1 MRHGASSAPFILE
14 RVPILSRIKLR
25 FVVGWCTRNEAGSNP
40 HPYVLRFCAKLVIYL
55 LFSEYL
61 MDTGADDDLGLGAS
75 LHGIQLRD
83 LSTAALQQLR
93 VDVDAEL
100 FGRSAD
106 L

>member
-1 MRHGASSAPFILE
+1 
-14 RVPILSRIKLR
+14 
-25 FVVGWCTRNEAGSNP
+25 
-40 HPYVLRFCAKLVIYL
+40 
-55 LFSEYL
+55 